1 MKIKISLS
9 TGRTAG
15 LQHQELHIRLEQR
28 DQPGRPPGLL
38 QAGPDA
44 QLAEAQPQQ
53 REGERE
59 ESHGDRGEGVQDPAG
74 PGAGALRLPSPGRVV
89 RDDLPLLLHEGGGQP
104 RLLLLPQLGEEPDT
118 QLQDKQLQSKN

>member
-1 MKIKISLS
+1 MCA
-9 TGRTAG
+9 GRTTR
-15 LQHQELHIRLEQR
+15 LQHQELHLGLEQR
-28 DQPGRPPGLL
+28 DQPGGPAGLL

-44 QLAEAQPQQ
+44 QLAAAQSQQ

-59 ESHGDRGEGVQDPAG
+59 ESHGDRRERVQDPAG

-104 RLLLLPQLGEEPDT
+104 GLLLLSQLGQEPDT
-118 QLQDKQLQSKN
+118 ELQDKQFQSK